1 MKLPDT
7 LPNREWSLPSS
18 PPVLVIQATAL
29 TLLLIALWHAFS
41 LHLGLMLSEANLVY
55 LLLETIELLL
65 LLIPP
70 VLLFYWS
77 RGVHTHDQSREMQW
91 IVVKWLFI
99 GFAAVLSVILAL
111 RFHHYLLSMEI
122 EERLVQMELITGAG
136 VGSTLGFSIGRYRAE
151 KEDHADRIADQ
162 RDAFL
167 FLNRI
172 LRHHVLNSLQLIEGY
187 ASHLEKF
194 DDPELG
200 RIEDILREQSTQVTN
215 LVSNVRMIVRT
226 FTNDP
231 SLEPIDLSDIVAT
244 ECRSFERFTENVTIE
259 YDIPPAVFV
268 NSNALLQAVIRDLLQ
283 NAIEHNDRE
292 HTRISVTIE
301 EAPDTARLMI
311 TDNGPGI
318 PEAEK
323 SAILDTTTTGDR
335 STGLYLIHRIIS
347 QQNGTF
353 RIRDNEP
360 RGTIVE
366 IKLAKAAR

>member
-1 MKLPDT
+1 MSLPDT
-7 LPNREWSLPSS
+7 ISNKSGPFPLSSLPI
-18 PPVLVIQATAL
+18 LLIQATAL
-29 TLLLIALWHAFS
+29 TLLLIALWHTFS
-41 LHLGLMLSEANLVY
+41 SHLGLMIAEENLVY

-70 VLLFYWS
+70 VLLLYWS
-77 RGVHTHDQSREMQW
+77 RSVHTHDQPREIQW

-99 GFAAVLSVILAL
+99 GFGAVLSVILAL

-151 KEDHADRIADQ
+151 KEYHADQIADQ

-167 FLNRI
+167 FLNRV

-194 DDPELG
+194 DDPELEH
-200 RIEDILREQSTQVTN
+200 IEEILREQSTHVTN

-231 SLEPIDLSDIVAT
+231 SLEPIDLSNIVAT
-244 ECRSFERFTENVTIE
+244 ECRSMERFTENVSIQC
-259 YDIPPAVFV
+259 DVPPGVFV
-268 NSNALLQAVIRDLLQ
+268 KSNALLQPVIRDLLQ
-283 NAIEHNDRE
+283 NAIEHTDRD

-301 EAPDTARLMI
+301 ETPETARLMI
-311 TDNGPGI
+311 IDNGPGI
-318 PEAEK
+318 PDAEK
-323 SAILDTTTTGDR
+323 TAIHDTSATGDR
-335 STGLYLIHRIIS
+335 GTGLYLIHRIIS
-347 QQNGTF
+347 QQHGTL

-360 RGTIVE
+360 RGTPLS
-366 IKLAKAAR
+366 KSN